1 MDFYSREP
9 RGVALV
15 LKVLKIITVFALIAA
30 VGAGLAL
37 AAMARYAERPDA
49 VSTDRHT
56 VTIPPGAGFRTI
68 TAQLQERGLIRSPLK
83 FRIYARFK
91 GYHTRLKA
99 GEYDLSGAMSPRQ
112 ILDTLEGGKV
122 RLYRITIPEGYHL
135 RQIAQTIDDD
145 GFGPAQDF
153 YRLAT
158 DPEVARAEGIEAQ
171 TLEGYLFPD
180 TYHFPKG
187 LEQRAIISAMV
198 RRFQEEI
205 TDDWRARAREIGL
218 TLHEVVTLASIIE
231 KETGDP
237 AERPLISS
245 VFHNRLKKGMRLETD
260 PTVIYGIKDFNGN
273 LTRKDLRR
281 PTPYNTYVIKG
292 LPPGP
297 IASPGQASLMAAL
310 YPAETAYLFFVSRRD
325 STHQFSTNW
334 RDHNEAVREYQLRRR
349 KK

>member
-1 MDFYSREP
+1 MK
-9 RGVALV
+9 A
-15 LKVLKIITVFALIAA
+15 LKIIAVIALLTTTA
-30 VGAGLAL
+30 GAAL
-37 AAMARYAERPDA
+37 AYLTIARYAERPDA
-49 VSTDRHT
+49 ASTDRHT
-56 VTIPPGAGFRTI
+56 VAIPPGAGFNAI

-83 FRIYARFK
+83 FRLYARVT

-99 GEYDLSGAMSPRQ
+99 GEYDLTGAMSPRQ
-112 ILDTLEGGKV
+112 ILETLEGGKV
-122 RLYRITIPEGYHL
+122 RLYRVTIPEGYQL
-135 RQIAQTIDDD
+135 RQIAATVDKG

-158 DPEVARAEGIEAQ
+158 APEVARAEGVEAQ

-187 LEQRAIISAMV
+187 LDQRAIIAAMV
-198 RRFQEEI
+198 RRFQDEI
-205 TDDWRARAREIGL
+205 TDDWRARAGEIGL
-218 TLHEVVTLASIIE
+218 NLHEVVTLASIIE

-245 VFHNRLKKGMRLETD
+245 VFHNRLNKGMRLETD

-281 PTPYNTYVIKG
+281 PTPYNTYVIRG

-297 IASPGQASLMAAL
+297 IASPGKAALEAAL
-310 YPAETAYLFFVSRRD
+310 YPAETDYLFFVSRRD

-334 RDHNEAVREYQLRRR
+334 RDHNQAVREYQLRRR